1 MPELLQ
7 VADRILVMRQ
17 GRITGELPG
26 RTTQEEIMR
35 YAALERGG
43 PFGMM
48 QRLLPFL
55 SLIVLFVALAIASPH
70 FLTNTNLSSVV
81 RQTAVI
87 NIMALGMTMIII
99 TGGIDLSVGAILA
112 MGGLLGT
119 MAHGK
124 RRIRFRRALLI
135 GMLTGLLWGL
145 CNGLLITR
153 LRIAPF
159 IVTLGTLGIFRGTDA
174 DHLERPAGAPDPAAA
189 SRSWA
194 KATAGRAVRALDPG
208 GVRGG
213 DARHPGAH
221 AAGPLRVRDRQQ
233 SGRRRSTPGVPVT
246 FHTTAVYAI
255 GGMLT
260 GLAGMIEASRLMTG
274 QPTAGKGYEL
284 QAIAAVVI
292 GGGSLHGGEGSVV
305 GTLIG
310 AFIMGLLSNGSD
322 LLGVSPYLQQ
332 AIIGAVIILAV
343 TVDELRKR
351 RLA

>member
-1 MPELLQ
+1 
-7 VADRILVMRQ
+7 
-17 GRITGELPG
+17 
-26 RTTQEEIMR
+26 
-35 YAALERGG
+35 
-43 PFGMM
+43 M

-70 FLTNTNLSSVV
+70 FLTETNLSSVV

-87 NIMALGMTMIII
+87 NIMSLGMTIII
-99 TGGIDLSVGAILA
+99 IAGGIDLSVGAILA
-112 MGGLLGT
+112 MSGVVGAMAMQWGLPIPVG
-119 MAHGK
+119 
-124 RRIRFRRALLI
+124 ILI
-135 GMLTGLLWGL
+135 GILTGLFWGFV
-145 CNGLLITR
+145 NGILTTR

-159 IVTLGTLGIFRGTDA
+159 IVTLATLGIIRGLTLIITNGLPVHGVPQGFSFLGEGNLLGVPFVLWVLVVCALATHVILEHTRLGRYAYAIGSNPDA
-174 DHLERPAGAPDPAAA
+174 
-189 SRSWA
+189 
-194 KATAGRAVRALDPG
+194 AVYA
-208 GVRGG
+208 
-213 DARHPGAH
+213 
-221 AAGPLRVRDRQQ
+221 
-233 SGRRRSTPGVPVT
+233 GVPVG
-246 FHTTAVYAI
+246 FDTTTVYAL

-274 QPTAGKGYEL
+274 QPAAGNGYEL

-351 RLA
+351 RLV